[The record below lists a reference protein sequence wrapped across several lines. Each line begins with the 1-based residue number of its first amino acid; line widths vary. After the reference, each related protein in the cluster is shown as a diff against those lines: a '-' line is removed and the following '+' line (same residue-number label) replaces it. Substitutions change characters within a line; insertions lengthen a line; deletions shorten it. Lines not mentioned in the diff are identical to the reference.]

1 MTRPRFDPVIH
12 APARLQLCALLVPLQ
27 DAEFSVL
34 AQELEV
40 SDSVLSKHIKQLAEA
55 GYVKP
60 TKRKSAGRQRTWLS
74 LTSKGRKA
82 FTGHIAELQRLAGM
96 S

>member
-1 MTRPRFDPVIH
+1 MTASGFDPVIH
-12 APARLQLCALLVPLQ
+12 APTRLQLCALLVPLQ

-60 TKRKSAGRQRTWLS
+60 IKRKSGGRQRTWLS

-82 FTGHIAELQRLAGM
+82 FAGHVTELQRLAGM

>member
-1 MTRPRFDPVIH
+1 VTKPRFDPVIH

-34 AQELEV
+34 AGELEV
-40 SDSVLSKHIKQLAEA
+40 SDSVLSKHIKQLAQA

-82 FTGHIAELQRLAGM
+82 FTGHLAELQRLAGM

>member
-1 MTRPRFDPVIH
+1 MTKARFDPVIH
-12 APARLQLCALLVPLQ
+12 APARLQLCALLGPLQ

-34 AQELEV
+34 ANELKV

-55 GYVKP
+55 GYVKA
-60 TKRKSAGRQRTWLS
+60 TKRKSAGRQRTWLN

-82 FTGHIAELQRLAGM
+82 FAGHVAELQRLAGM

>member
-1 MTRPRFDPVIH
+1 MTASGFDPVIH
-12 APARLQLCALLVPLQ
+12 APTRLQLCALLVPLQ

-60 TKRKSAGRQRTWLS
+60 IKRKSGGRQRTWLS

-82 FTGHIAELQRLAGM
+82 FTGHVTELQRLAGM